1 MVKKRIFFL
10 VILHV
15 ALTLVSCANGEDAAD
30 VVETTQGFVALDA
43 VAAHNEG
50 EAIFLADDTEDLLP
64 IADDGTDTV
73 IVKKKRKKRVKKTT
87 TAGPY
92 VACENTDFII
102 ESRKKEYDTIPEGYT
117 AEECVFSI
125 INTDCEYRF
134 ECGTTITEAPLIF
147 IEETTEEPDA
157 DASLEED
164 EDEECEPKK
173 KIKFDNCFLKIRG
186 LIKKKKPKR
195 CD

>member
-15 ALTLVSCANGEDAAD
+15 ALTLVSCANGEDVAA
-30 VVETTQGFVALDA
+30 VEEPQPIQALDA
-43 VAAHNEG
+43 P
-50 EAIFLADDTEDLLP
+50 ADD
-64 IADDGTDTV
+64 V
-73 IVKKKRKKRVKKTT
+73 IVLDEPEPLAAMPEESDIITIKKKRKKRVKKTT
-87 TAGPY
+87 TAGPF

-102 ESRKKEYDTIPEGYT
+102 ESRKKEYDNIPEGYT
-117 AEECVFSI
+117 AEECVFKI
-125 INTDCEYRF
+125 INKECEYRF
-134 ECGTTITEAPLIF
+134 ECGTTITEAPLIL
-147 IEETTEEPDA
+147 IEETTEEPDE

-164 EDEECEPKK
+164 DDEECEPKK